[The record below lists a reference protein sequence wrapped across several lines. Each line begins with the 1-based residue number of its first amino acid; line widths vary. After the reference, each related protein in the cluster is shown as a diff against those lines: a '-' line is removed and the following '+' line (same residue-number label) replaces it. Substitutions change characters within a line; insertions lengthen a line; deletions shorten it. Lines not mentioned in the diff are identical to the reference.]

1 MHTIYSKL
9 EAFYK
14 KYYTNKLLKG
24 ILFFLG
30 IGLLYF
36 IFTALLEYF
45 LWLPSSARTIL
56 FWVFIAVQ
64 GFFIYRF
71 ILEPLFY
78 LFKIRKGISYDFSS
92 KIIGNHFLE
101 VADKLSNFLQL
112 DAISQSDSD
121 LVQAAISQK
130 SKDLQPIPFLNAID
144 FKKNIKYIP
153 LAILPFLLLALFFV
167 FGKGEVISSGFS
179 RVVQYEKQFEKP
191 ASFQFELL
199 NSSLIVEQGKPFTF
213 QVSTKGEI
221 APSAV
226 SVIIDDAPFLLQS
239 NDKGIFTF
247 TIDQVYKPLSFY
259 FSANEVNSK
268 TFKLNI
274 ASTPSI
280 DDFSMVLN
288 YPSYTK
294 RPNELVK
301 GSGNAIVPV
310 GTTISWSITSP
321 FATSIVLDNA
331 SKITNFVGKAG
342 VFKSSKTVGSDF
354 DYSIITS
361 NKAFK
366 NYESLDYSIKT
377 IQDAY
382 PTISVVT
389 APDSLKL
396 DATFYLGAVSDDY
409 GIQKVDVVYYDINK
423 PSVLF
428 RKRIASP
435 ANLDARFTYSFPSG
449 LNLTEGSKY
458 EFYFEVTDNDVPN
471 NFKSS
476 KTNSFKFYQATET
489 EKEDANFMEQRNSI
503 SSLSSTLKENKKEL
517 DKFSELDK
525 LQKEKDK
532 LSFQDKKKIDDFI
545 EKQKEQNRMI
555 DAFSKKLS
563 NQIEKTATTPD
574 FKQKELERRLE
585 VSEKEALKNEKLL
598 KELEK
603 IQDKLSK
610 DDLFDKLDKNKQQS
624 KSQTKS
630 LEQLVELTKRFYVE
644 KKLEQVAD
652 KFEKLADKQEA
663 LSKKENDTS
672 TDQKEI
678 DKELEELS
686 KELEELKKDNDGLKK
701 PMDIEDTKPFEEAIK
716 KDSDQAKKEMDNNKS
731 SEANKKQKAASDKMK
746 KMGSSL
752 SGSSQKAQQ
761 EQMQE
766 DQKMIRQ
773 ILDNMMYFSFNEE
786 KLLNKTSNFKSNTS
800 FTSEVLKKQQEL
812 KMLFKHVDD
821 SLFAVSLR
829 NPFISE
835 VILEHVSE
843 VHYNVDKALEFIAD
857 SNYPKGA
864 SHQQYVLKGANTLAD
879 MLSTASDQMNM
890 QGSGG
895 GSGTPSP
902 GQGSGGQLPDIIK
915 KQGELG
921 DKMKDNKPGEKPG
934 ESGKPGD
941 SGKPGKSG
949 ERGEQGE
956 GGEGGN
962 GDAAKTL
969 QIIKEQQQLRN
980 RLEEELKR
988 QGVPS
993 GFGNEVLDDMKELE
1007 KQLINKGMSPQAIQ
1021 QATQLKH
1028 ELLKLQT
1035 ALKEQGEDTERK
1047 SNSNNKSFSGKEGVL
1062 PQTLIDYLQNI
1073 EILKRQQLPLQP
1085 EYKNKVN
1092 KYFNQND

>member
-14 KYYTNKLLKG
+14 KYYTNQLLKG
-24 ILFFLG
+24 ILFFIG

-45 LWLPSSARTIL
+45 LWLPSNIRTVL

-64 GFFIYRF
+64 GFFVYRF
-71 ILEPLFY
+71 VLQPLFY
-78 LFKIRKGISYDFSS
+78 LFKIRKGINYDFSS
-92 KIIGNHFLE
+92 KIIGNHFPE

-121 LVQAAISQK
+121 LVQAAIAQK
-130 SKDLQPIPFLNAID
+130 SIDLQPVPFLNAID

-153 LAILPFLLLALFFV
+153 LAVLPFLLLSLFFIL
-167 FGKGEVISSGFS
+167 GKGEVISSGFS
-179 RVVQYEKQFEKP
+179 RVVQYEKQFDKP
-191 ASFQFELL
+191 APFQFELL

-221 APSAV
+221 APSTV
-226 SVIIDDAPFLLQS
+226 SVIIDNAPFLLQS
-239 NDKGIFTF
+239 NDDGVFTF
-247 TIDQVYKPLSFY
+247 IIDQVYKPVSFY
-259 FSANEVNSK
+259 FSANEVSSK
-268 TFKLNI
+268 NFNLSI

-280 DDFSMVLN
+280 DDFSMLLR
-288 YPSYTK
+288 YPSYTNK
-294 RPNELVK
+294 KNEVIK

-310 GTTISWSITSP
+310 GTIISWSIVSP
-321 FATSIVLDNA
+321 FATSIVLEEE
-331 SKITNFVGKAG
+331 SKKANFIANQG
-342 VFKSSKTVGSDF
+342 VFKSSKSVVSDF

-366 NYESLDYSIKT
+366 NYETLDYSIKT

-382 PTISVVT
+382 PTISVTT
-389 APDSLKL
+389 APDSLNL
-396 DATFYLGAVSDDY
+396 EETFYLGSVTDDY

-423 PSVLF
+423 PSVLY
-428 RKRIASP
+428 RKRISSP
-435 ANLDARFTYSFPSG
+435 SNLEARFTYSFPTG
-449 LNLTEGSKY
+449 INLIEGANY

-545 EKQKEQNRMI
+545 EKQKEQNQMI

-563 NQIEKTATTPD
+563 NQIEKSATTPD

-610 DDLFDKLDKNKQQS
+610 DDLFDKLDKIKHQS

-644 KKLEQVAD
+644 KKIEQVAD
-652 KFEKLADKQEA
+652 KFDKLATKQDE
-663 LSKKENDTS
+663 LSKKDSDTS
-672 TDQKEI
+672 ADQKEI
-678 DKELEELS
+678 DKELEQLS
-686 KELEELKKDNDGLKK
+686 KELEELKKDNEDLKK
-701 PMDIEDTKPFEEAIK
+701 PMDIQDNKPLEEAIK
-716 KDSDQAKKEMDNNKS
+716 KDSEQAKKDMDNNKS
-731 SEANKKQKAASDKMK
+731 TEANKKQKSASDKMK
-746 KMGSSL
+746 KMSSSL
-752 SGSSQKAQQ
+752 SSSSQKAQK

-773 ILDNMMYFSFNEE
+773 ILDNLMYFSFNEE

-812 KMLFKHVDD
+812 KLLFKHVDD

-835 VILEHVSE
+835 KIIEQISD

-857 SNYPKGA
+857 ANYSKGA
-864 SHQQYVLKGANTLAD
+864 SHQQYVLKAANTLAD
-879 MLSTASDQMNM
+879 MLSAASDQMNM

-895 GSGTPSP
+895 GSGSPSP

-921 DKMKDNKPGEKPG
+921 DKMKGNKPGDKPG
-934 ESGKPGD
+934 DKPGQKPSD
-941 SGKPGKSG
+941 SGKPGQS
-949 ERGEQGE
+949 GEQGE
-956 GGEGGN
+956 DGEGGN
-962 GDAAKTL
+962 GDAGKTL

-980 RLEEELKR
+980 RLEQELKK
-988 QGVPS
+988 QGVPN
-993 GFGNEVLDDMKELE
+993 GFGEGVLDDMKELE

-1021 QATQLKH
+1021 QAIQLKH

-1035 ALKEQGEDTERK
+1035 ALKEQGEDNERK
-1047 SNSNNKSFSGKEGVL
+1047 SNTNNNSFSGKEGVL
-1062 PQTLIDYLQNI
+1062 PQALIDYLQNI
-1073 EILKRQQLPLQP
+1073 EILKRQQLPLQS